1 MADFVTITRDPTY
14 KVGPSTGVKTLGTLK
29 AEDIYATDD
38 VKIDDD
44 LWVKGDAKVDGTL
57 TCGVLSPSATVYSG
71 HLTDD
76 ITVDAGVDITAATGA
91 EIFDYSASTSVFKTG
106 TGKNTIGGD
115 VDVASGKD
123 IVSLGGDAK
132 FDFSAA
138 SGVFKTSTGAVT
150 IGPGAIGL
158 NGSMT
163 IAADKNVSV
172 SAGTTE
178 VDLSGGSGAFKTTTG
193 AVTIGP
199 GAIGLNGAVT
209 IAADKNVGVTAGT
222 TAVDLSNG
230 TGIFKT
236 TTGAATIGPGAVAV
250 TGAVTLAA
258 NKGIDTTSG
267 TAAFDF
273 SKGTGVFKTSTGAV
287 TIGDGAISI
296 TGAPTVATGKTLAVT
311 DADKLTVGG
320 KIIPQKLILT
330 VPINAS
336 SVDQNIFIADAA
348 YKVSS
353 VEEAHTVAG
362 NDASPVTA
370 VLVKCTGTQAPS
382 GGTACTSDTFDL
394 KGTANTVV
402 TGTLSVTASDYTLA
416 DGNRL
421 AIDFGGTLTTLA
433 GGVITVML
441 ERV

>member
-1 MADFVTITRDPTY
+1 MTDFVTITKSPTY
-14 KVGPSTGVKTLGTLK
+14 KVGPSTGIKTLGTLQ

-38 VKIDDD
+38 VRIDDD

-57 TCGVLSPSATVYSG
+57 TVGVLSPSATVYSG

-76 ITVDAGVDITAATGA
+76 IIVDAGVDLTAATGND
-91 EIFDYSASTSVFKTG
+91 IFDYSLSTGVFKTS
-106 TGKNTIGGD
+106 TGQHTVGGD
-115 VDVASGKD
+115 VNVASGKD

-132 FDFSAA
+132 LDFSAA
-138 SGVFKTSTGAVT
+138 SGIFKTSTGAVT
-150 IGPGAIGL
+150 IGPGAIAIDGAV
-158 NGSMT
+158 T
-163 IAADKNVSV
+163 IAADKNVGV
-172 SAGTTE
+172 TAGTTA
-178 VDLSGGSGAFKTTTG
+178 VDLSNGTGIFKTPTG

-199 GAIGLNGAVT
+199 GAIGITGAVT

-236 TTGAATIGPGAVAV
+236 TTGAATIGPGAIAV
-250 TGAVTLAA
+250 SGAVTLAA

-273 SKGTGVFKTSTGAV
+273 SKGTGIFKTSTGAV

-296 TGAPTVATGKTLAVT
+296 TGAPTVATGKTLAIT

-320 KIIPQKLILT
+320 KIIPQKLIIN
-330 VPINAS
+330 VPIAAA

-382 GGTACTSDTFDL
+382 GGTACTSDTFNL
-394 KGTANTVV
+394 KGAANTVV
-402 TGTLSVTASDYTLA
+402 TGTLSGTASDYTLA

-421 AIDFGGTLTTLA
+421 ALDFGGTLTTLA
-433 GGVITVML
+433 GGIITVML

>member
-91 EIFDYSASTSVFKTG
+91 EIFDYSASTAIFKTG

-150 IGPGAIGL
+150 IGPGAI
-158 NGSMT
+158 
-163 IAADKNVSV
+163 A
-172 SAGTTE
+172 
-178 VDLSGGSGAFKTTTG
+178 VD
-193 AVTIGP
+193 
-199 GAIGLNGAVT
+199 GAVT

-236 TTGAATIGPGAVAV
+236 TTGAVTIGPGAIGL

-273 SKGTGVFKTSTGAV
+273 SKGTGIFKTSTGAV